1 MSIVADAER
10 MVLGAMML
18 HRDTVT
24 DVTEILTG
32 TDFHQPK
39 HELIFD
45 AIAEL
50 SIHGEPVDATTV
62 GDQLA
67 KDLERAGGRAYLFD
81 LTGSVST
88 AGSGTYYADI
98 VRKASVT
105 RRVRTIGARL
115 TDLPETDDALDLVEA
130 ARAELDTLA
139 IREAGETTNTNDIY
153 DAIADLERPPGTATP
168 WRDLND
174 VIAGWKPGALY
185 IIGARPGVGKS
196 VVGAGA
202 LIDMARRGS
211 SAILFSLEMSKSEL
225 YHRLLANVGSV
236 DMGRI
241 QHRSLGLPDHEK
253 IAKAAAHIAQLPLTV
268 DDRGAIKVAQIRSK
282 VRTMQRHREVGLVIV
297 DYLQLMTGVGRRVEN
312 RQQEVSDMS
321 RALKLLAKEMHV
333 PVLALSQLKRT
344 ATAGPDRRP
353 QMDDLR
359 ESGSLEQDA
368 DVVILLHRDSDAA
381 PDVLE
386 MLIAKNRHGPAD
398 RVIRLSWEGHYS
410 RATDYLPTAFKR
422 NAS

>member
-18 HRDTVT
+18 HRETVT
-24 DVTEILTG
+24 DVVEILTG

-45 AIAEL
+45 AITAL

-67 KDLERAGGRAYLFD
+67 KDLERAGGRAYLFE

-115 TDLPETDDALDLVEA
+115 TDLPEQDDALDLVEA

-211 SAILFSLEMSKSEL
+211 SAVMFSLEMSKSEL

-241 QHRSLGLPDHEK
+241 QHRTLGTPDHEK
-253 IAKAAAHIAQLPLTV
+253 IAKAAAHIAKLPLNV

-282 VRTMQRHREVGLVIV
+282 VRTMQRKGEVGLVIV
-297 DYLQLMTGVGRRVEN
+297 DYLQLMTGVGRRAEN

-333 PVLALSQLKRT
+333 PVLALSQLKRSNT
-344 ATAGPDRRP
+344 QAPDRRP

-398 RVIRLSWEGHYS
+398 RAIRLSWEGHYS
-410 RATDYLPTAFKR
+410 RVSDYLPTAFER
-422 NAS
+422 DAS